1 MDLLTE
7 EITRLPENTQKL
19 LKVAACVGNLF
30 DLGILYRYFQNSP
43 EIIETGIRECI
54 KQGIVIYQESQVS
67 LYPVLQILK
76 KENAEGLDKN
86 KLFEGIMF
94 RFSHDKINQVIV
106 ESIFS
111 EQRAE
116 IHKNLAWFLVESD
129 LVSSKQE
136 RIQEIANHLVKSQKI
151 INSKE
156 DLEVFNRYL
165 VLAGNLAKLSAA
177 FNTAYNLFSL
187 LKKKITEESW
197 TERKD
202 QCIQIY
208 KSFAESAYFLLKLSK
223 QRIRFRFYFLNFT
236 IELKLLT
243 FI

>member
-7 EITRLPENTQKL
+7 KITILPENTQKL

-94 RFSHDKINQVIV
+94 RFLTIK
-106 ESIFS
+106 SI
-111 EQRAE
+111 
-116 IHKNLAWFLVESD
+116 K
-129 LVSSKQE
+129 
-136 RIQEIANHLVKSQKI
+136 
-151 INSKE
+151 
-156 DLEVFNRYL
+156 
-165 VLAGNLAKLSAA
+165 
-177 FNTAYNLFSL
+177 
-187 LKKKITEESW
+187 
-197 TERKD
+197 
-202 QCIQIY
+202 
-208 KSFAESAYFLLKLSK
+208 
-223 QRIRFRFYFLNFT
+223 
-236 IELKLLT
+236 
-243 FI
+243 